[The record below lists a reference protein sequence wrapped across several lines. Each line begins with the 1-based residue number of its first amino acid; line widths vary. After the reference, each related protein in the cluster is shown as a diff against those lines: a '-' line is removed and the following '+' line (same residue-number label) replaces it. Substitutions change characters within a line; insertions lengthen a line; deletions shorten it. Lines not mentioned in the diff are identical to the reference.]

1 MNAAPHDWRRNV
13 ILSAVLCAVVVVLAG
28 CNDSV
33 INSGIAHPGEN
44 ATKPSDATASSNVA
58 SGDSKPDSSIPDS
71 AAGQSGGATTP
82 EGTAG
87 GAATTV
93 DDPARPRTFA
103 AEGPDGALRV
113 NFDDL
118 DLLKVLNMD
127 PVTPDCVEQMPAWL
141 KDLSGKKV
149 RIRGFMKPGPLEEN
163 IPQFVLVRDQG
174 LCCFGPKGKI
184 YHLISTT
191 LKKGTTTDYIE
202 LRPFDVQ
209 GTFRIGLLQLDD
221 GTIFQLYYLDDAA
234 IIQK

>member
-1 MNAAPHDWRRNV
+1 MGILCLAA
-13 ILSAVLCAVVVVLAG
+13 LALAG

-33 INSGIAHPGEN
+33 INSGIAH
-44 ATKPSDATASSNVA
+44 
-58 SGDSKPDSSIPDS
+58 SGDRTGDSPSRPSSSATSEDSSTDTAKPEAPPDQPD
-71 AAGQSGGATTP
+71 A
-82 EGTAG
+82 GTAPG
-87 GAATTV
+87 GAADVAVTTP

-103 AEGPDGALRV
+103 VEGPDGALRV

-118 DLLKVLNMD
+118 DLLKILNMD
-127 PVTPDCVEQMPAWL
+127 PVTTDCVEKMPDWL

-149 RIRGFMKPGPLEEN
+149 RIRGFMKPGLLSEN

-191 LKKGTTTDYIE
+191 LKKGTVTDYIE
-202 LRPFDVQ
+202 LRPFDVL
-209 GTFRIGLLQLDD
+209 GTFRIGVLQLDD

>member
-1 MNAAPHDWRRNV
+1 MNAAPRDWCPYFV
-13 ILSAVLCAVVVVLAG
+13 SMGLLCIAVLAFAG

-33 INSGIAHPGEN
+33 INSGVAHPGTAAGNSE
-44 ATKPSDATASSNVA
+44 SDTTGAA
-58 SGDSKPDSSIPDS
+58 DS
-71 AAGQSGGATTP
+71 AVSRTDDAKPAEAVNPANAAPTSGT
-82 EGTAG
+82 G
-87 GAATTV
+87 GDTAATTA

-103 AEGPDGALRV
+103 VEGPDHALRV

-202 LRPFDVQ
+202 LRPFDVL

>member
-1 MNAAPHDWRRNV
+1 MNASPLDWRRIV
-13 ILSAVLCAVVVVLAG
+13 VSAGLLCAALLTLPA
-28 CNDSV
+28 CNDTV
-33 INSGIAHPGEN
+33 INSGIAHSGTRSGDSPGEPDRSSASAGN
-44 ATKPSDATASSNVA
+44 LTDTAKPDVTPDQPDATA
-58 SGDSKPDSSIPDS
+58 
-71 AAGQSGGATTP
+71 AAGTPTETTQP
-82 EGTAG
+82 TP
-87 GAATTV
+87 

-103 AEGPDGALRV
+103 VEGPDGALRV

-118 DLLKVLNMD
+118 DLLKVLDMD
-127 PVTPDCVEQMPAWL
+127 PVTPDCVEKMPDWL

-149 RIRGFMKPGPLEEN
+149 RIRGFMKPGLLSEN

-191 LKKGTTTDYIE
+191 LKKGTTTEYIE
-202 LRPFDVQ
+202 LRPFDVL

-221 GTIFQLYYLDDAA
+221 GTIFQLYYLDDAV